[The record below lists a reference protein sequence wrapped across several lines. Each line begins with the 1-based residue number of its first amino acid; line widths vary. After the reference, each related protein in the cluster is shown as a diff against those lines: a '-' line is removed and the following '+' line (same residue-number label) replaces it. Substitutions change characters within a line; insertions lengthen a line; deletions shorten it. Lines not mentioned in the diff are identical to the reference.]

1 MRITRETCTVR
12 VPATSGNLGPGFDCL
27 GLAHA
32 VYDEVEAVPIAGPTQ
47 VQVLGE
53 GQGEL
58 PTDDSH
64 LVVRALHRGLEWAG
78 APTCGVKLTCRNA
91 IPQARGMGSSAAA
104 VVAGLTLAAGLL
116 GEPEGFGKAEILT
129 LATECEGHPDNAA
142 PAIYGG
148 ATLSWAEAGRAH
160 AAQLRLHPQLRTTL
174 LTPDQHLATSEARSA
189 LPAKV
194 LHEDAAFNAARTGML
209 VHALAEDLD
218 LLVEATRDRLHQEY
232 RASSMPASAEVLTAL
247 REAGWPAVIS
257 GAGPT
262 VLVLDELDAQTC
274 RILEARG
281 FAAQSSGIGEGATI
295 LSA

>member
-1 MRITRETCTVR
+1 MRIVRESCTVR

-27 GLAHA
+27 GLAHGI
-32 VYDEVEAVPIAGPTQ
+32 YDEVEATPVAGPSA
-47 VQVLGE
+47 VRVLGE

-58 PTDDSH
+58 PTDESH
-64 LVVRALHRGLEWAG
+64 LVVRALHRGLEFAG
-78 APTCGVKLTCRNA
+78 APMCGVKLTCRNA

-129 LATECEGHPDNAA
+129 LATEFEGHPDNAA
-142 PAIYGG
+142 PAVYGG
-148 ATLSWAEAGRAH
+148 ATLSWSEAGVAH
-160 AAQLRLHPQLRTTL
+160 AAQLRLHPAITSTL

-189 LPAKV
+189 LPTKV
-194 LHEDAAFNAARTGML
+194 PHADAAFNAARTGLL
-209 VHALAEDLD
+209 VHALAENPE

-232 RASSMPASAEVLTAL
+232 RAGTMPASAEVLVAL

-262 VLVLDELDAQTC
+262 VLVLDELDAETC

-281 FAAQSSGIGEGATI
+281 FAAQTAGIGEGARI